1 MLLFYVLF
9 YTVIYYTTL
18 GLLLVNY
25 KQEQGENYTQKS
37 NENYSKARKIRRLL
51 RRSKSLITRWMSM
64 DECLEL
70 SMFIN
75 ANPVNRMVYSV
86 YKTLPRFWR
95 PLFEFLECIC
105 IMYVYVQLGTPL
117 SADDISHQT
126 TVNSIS
132 VPLPENVKLVLVG
145 LQYNTIHCNGEC

>member
-51 RRSKSLITRWMSM
+51 RRSKSLITR
-64 DECLEL
+64 
-70 SMFIN
+70 
-75 ANPVNRMVYSV
+75 
-86 YKTLPRFWR
+86 
-95 PLFEFLECIC
+95 
-105 IMYVYVQLGTPL
+105 
-117 SADDISHQT
+117 
-126 TVNSIS
+126 
-132 VPLPENVKLVLVG
+132 
-145 LQYNTIHCNGEC
+145 